1 MPNSQPLSRPHCFSG
16 KLLTVEDL
24 TQEQTYVIEKLKRH
38 NRSLHGFGV
47 VFGLRVTIDAGK
59 IKISS
64 GMALDCAGNEIVIP
78 SDQSLSPPPVDWRV
92 AFVTVKYGERCEG
105 VVQQN
110 EPSAVVEA
118 FELILAKDNEN
129 RGHRHE
135 RARWL
140 SCGKVHGLTVAKIK
154 RVEKGWRVDR
164 RYRPPVIK

>member
-1 MPNSQPLSRPHCFSG
+1 MPKSLPLSRPHYFSG

-24 TQEQTYVIEKLKRH
+24 TQEQTYVIEKLKRQ

-47 VFGLRVTIDAGK
+47 VFGLRVTTDAGR

-64 GMALDCAGNEIVIP
+64 GMALDCAGNEIVIQ
-78 SDQSLSPPPVDWRV
+78 SDQTLSPPPVDLKV
-92 AFVTVKYGERCEG
+92 AYVTVKYSECFEG
-105 VVQQN
+105 VVQQD
-110 EPSAVVEA
+110 EPSAIVEA
-118 FELILAKDNEN
+118 FDLILGKDNEN

-140 SCGKVHGLTVAKIK
+140 SCGKVHGLTVARIK